1 MADFSIG
8 EMQEMQRRL
17 QEKYRGRWEAISPE
31 TGKNKRLWMTGEIG
45 EVIDVIKKRGDDEI
59 MNNPE
64 TRAHFVEELSDV
76 WMYLCDVMLCYGISA
91 EEYSE
96 LHARKHARNMK
107 RNYVEENRHMF
118 DKNK

>member
-1 MADFSIG
+1 MDLRIS
-8 EMQEMQRRL
+8 EMLDMQREL
-17 QEKYRGRWEAISPE
+17 QELHRGDWGGVYPKKARDQL
-31 TGKNKRLWMTGEIG
+31 LWGIGEIG
-45 EVIDVIKKRGDDEI
+45 EGIDVIKKRGDDEI

>member
-1 MADFSIG
+1 
-8 EMQEMQRRL
+8 
-17 QEKYRGRWEAISPE
+17 
-31 TGKNKRLWMTGEIG
+31 
-45 EVIDVIKKRGDDEI
+45 
-59 MNNPE
+59 
-64 TRAHFVEELSDV
+64 
-76 WMYLCDVMLCYGISA
+76 MYLCDVMLCYGISA